1 VNGSWY
7 RIDPVCSNPSKYIEF
22 FGIKILISG
31 KEFPTSY
38 QNVDCFSS
46 YTLTEWYTP

>member
-1 VNGSWY
+1 
-7 RIDPVCSNPSKYIEF
+7 VCSNPAKYIEF

-38 QNVDCFSS
+38 QNVDCFSD
-46 YTLTEWYTP
+46 YIIKEWYNPEGYYVVS